1 MVSSGRQTRWTA
13 IARKKHPSADRHYD
27 WVQLEGAPM
36 SIDEAKMKYD
46 LGLVEMAQK
55 REENQT
61 LLMVTQR
68 LERSPTRNFFNY
80 STHFPYQRSL

>member
-1 MVSSGRQTRWTA
+1 
-13 IARKKHPSADRHYD
+13 
-27 WVQLEGAPM
+27 M

-46 LGLVEMAQK
+46 LGLIEMAQK